1 MGTVLDTKRG
11 WKDAVDEAA
20 CSRALL
26 SLAEVRE
33 SGRPAFFFDYGEAL
47 LFIDGELFDLQHWGA
62 ALQLDSGP
70 MPLPRVVL
78 EHGVGIEYGW
88 RHAGDCDC
96 PACSPVGRAALRE
109 AVVA

>member
-1 MGTVLDTKRG
+1 MDTRRA
-11 WKDAVDEAA
+11 WKDAIEEAA
-20 CSRALL
+20 ASRAVL

-62 ALQLDSGP
+62 ALQLDADP

-88 RHAGDCDC
+88 RHAGECDC
-96 PACSPVGRAALRE
+96 EACSPVGKAALQE
-109 AVVA
+109 GVAA